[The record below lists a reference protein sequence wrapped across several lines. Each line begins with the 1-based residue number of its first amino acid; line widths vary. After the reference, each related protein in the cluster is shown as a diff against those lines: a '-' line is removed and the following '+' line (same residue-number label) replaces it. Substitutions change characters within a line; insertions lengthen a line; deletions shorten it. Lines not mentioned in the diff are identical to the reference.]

1 MDAMTPQ
8 GPKSAAPPNAA
19 ATDKHE
25 NGSDRRV
32 IVFDTS
38 LRDGEQ
44 APGAAMD
51 LTHKLQVARALQA
64 LGVDV
69 LEAGFPAAS
78 PGDSEAVGA
87 VARQIEGPIVC
98 ALARANREDIDRVTE
113 ALRPAG
119 RKRCHV
125 FLATSPI
132 HREFKLGFGTAE
144 VVRRAV
150 EAIRYARESF
160 DDVEY
165 SAEDA
170 ARTEPD
176 FLCEV
181 VEKVIEAGATTINV
195 PDTVGYAIPS
205 QFAGLIL
212 HLRRRV
218 RCIERVVLS
227 VHCHDDLGLAVA
239 NSLAALQAGARQ
251 VECTVNGI
259 GERAG
264 NCSLEELVMAIRTRS
279 DYLGLHTGIRTQNL
293 CAASRVVAAAT
304 SFQVAR
310 NKAVVGQNAFA
321 HESGIHQHGMMQ
333 HAQTYE
339 VMRPEDVGFK
349 NTSLVL
355 GKHSGRHALA
365 ARLRE
370 LGHQLEPLQ
379 IDRVFEELKK
389 LGDKKKEIY
398 DGDLDALLVG
408 LFHNGNGR
416 AGRWQLVSLNASCGT
431 GTLPSAAVSLQRAD
445 GRKVEEACTGDG
457 PVDAVFKC
465 IERITGVNAR
475 LADFQIKSV
484 TEGEDAQGEVVVVV
498 EHEG

>member
-1 MDAMTPQ
+1 MRT
-8 GPKSAAPPNAA
+8 
-19 ATDKHE
+19 
-25 NGSDRRV
+25 
-32 IVFDTS
+32 
-38 LRDGEQ
+38 EQ
-44 APGAAMD
+44 EF
-51 LTHKLQVARALQA
+51 L
-64 LGVDV
+64 
-69 LEAGFPAAS
+69 
-78 PGDSEAVGA
+78 GA
-87 VARQIEGPIVC
+87 V
-98 ALARANREDIDRVTE
+98 
-113 ALRPAG
+113 
-119 RKRCHV
+119 
-125 FLATSPI
+125 
-132 HREFKLGFGTAE
+132 
-144 VVRRAV
+144 V
-150 EAIRYARESF
+150 EAT
-160 DDVEY
+160 
-165 SAEDA
+165 A
-170 ARTEPD
+170 A
-176 FLCEV
+176 
-181 VEKVIEAGATTINV
+181 AGATTINL
-195 PDTVGYAIPS
+195 PDTVGYCLPREIART
-205 QFAGLIL
+205 FAAM
-212 HLRRRV
+212 RAR
-218 RCIERVVLS
+218 LS
-227 VHCHDDLGLAVA
+227 GRDQVTLSTHCHNDLGLAVA
-239 NSLAALQAGARQ
+239 NSIASLEGGARQ

-304 SFQVAR
+304 GFQVAR

-465 IERITGVNAR
+465 IERITGVNAS
-475 LADFQIKSV
+475 LKDFHIASV
-484 TEGEDAQGEVVVVV
+484 SAGEDAQGEVVVIV
-498 EHEG
+498 EHEGRTFRGRVVSLAPATGAVFAVIPPENATGNFTKIVQRVPVRVAIADGDGTLGLLRPGLSVTATIDTRTAADNVK